1 MTPSGPATASSRPP
15 PPAVDHPLHPL
26 HHPGSDSTCA
36 RRQCLDEYY
45 TGEKRTATI
54 PPGAN
59 LGAKQY
65 RDRWG
70 DRINLGA
77 PHRKLVP
84 PWIRPALP
92 ADEVPADDGGN
103 SDEECDDG
111 GHGGGSSSEE
121 YGEWSQSQSQPH
133 SGPAKRP
140 REAES
145 GAGGKRQRQE
155 E

>member
-1 MTPSGPATASSRPP
+1 LTPTAPAPATHYTR
-15 PPAVDHPLHPL
+15 
-26 HHPGSDSTCA
+26 A

-45 TGEKRTATI
+45 TGKKRTATI

-77 PHRKLVP
+77 KHRILVP
-84 PWIRPALP
+84 PWIRPWLP
-92 ADEVPADDGGN
+92 ADEVSAHDGGS
-103 SDEECDDG
+103 SDEDSGDG
-111 GHGGGSSSEE
+111 GLGGGSDGGSSSQE
-121 YGEWSQSQSQPH
+121 YGEWSQSQSQSQPH
-133 SGPAKRP
+133 AGPAKRP